1 MRRNDWSSLNA
12 LQIGRYAEYFLKMEF
27 TMFGFDVYTAEVDN
41 RGIDFVIRRN
51 ATRYF
56 DVQVK
61 SSRNMNYIFFPK
73 KDFDLR
79 ENLLAG
85 VVLFRDGS
93 VPQCYLI
100 PARIWEQSNALFV
113 SRDYLEKKSKP
124 EYGLNLSQKNMPL
137 LARYEFE
144 HIVQLL

>member
-1 MRRNDWSSLNA
+1 MGRNDWSSLNS

-27 TMFGFDVYTAEVDN
+27 TMFGFDVYTAEVDD

-73 KDFDLR
+73 NSFDLR

-85 VVLFRDGS
+85 VVLFRDGN

-100 PARIWEQSNALFV
+100 PATTWEQSNALF
-113 SRDYLEKKSKP
+113 
-124 EYGLNLSQKNMPL
+124 
-137 LARYEFE
+137 
-144 HIVQLL
+144 

>member
-1 MRRNDWSSLNA
+1 MGRNDWSSLNS

-27 TMFGFDVYTAEVDN
+27 TMFGFDVYTAEVDD

-85 VVLFRDGS
+85 VVLFRDGN

-100 PARIWEQSNALFV
+100 PATTWECFICKSRLF
-113 SRDYLEKKSKP
+113 RKK
-124 EYGLNLSQKNMPL
+124 EQT
-137 LARYEFE
+137 
-144 HIVQLL
+144 